1 MIHISEESLNF
12 CLLYGTSTFQT
23 NQVLT
28 GIENTQAG
36 SQQINNHI
44 KIFNNFENDLAMA
57 KLKRPQHSLSHDLSK
72 RSCFITII

>member
-1 MIHISEESLNF
+1 MIYISEESLNF

-28 GIENTQAG
+28 AIENTQAG

-44 KIFNNFENDLAMA
+44 KIFNNFENL
-57 KLKRPQHSLSHDLSK
+57 
-72 RSCFITII
+72 